1 MRGTCDPSLGV
12 DGAAGGG
19 EVPLACDEGLAGE
32 GVSCKFEDE
41 GVVVLATVSEI
52 AIVVLVQVLV
62 LDSEIVDSVNQFPIS
77 KRSAEIL

>member
-1 MRGTCDPSLGV
+1 MRGTCDTSLGV
-12 DGAAGGG
+12 DGAAGGA

-32 GVSCKFEDE
+32 GASGKFEDE

-77 KRSAEIL
+77 KRLAEI